1 MIYDRDYMQPEH
13 DPRDAAVARP
23 LILAVV
29 LGFIVQA
36 IVETFLPGGRLFLYQ
51 NAALSLDAVLHLKLW
66 TLATYPLLEAGV
78 TPWSVIAVVFNAIM
92 IHLFARTLVPAIG
105 SRGFWT
111 VVIGSVLVGALL
123 TSATAV
129 ARSGL
134 PGVAVGASVIVMALL
149 TVFAC
154 LQPDRPISF
163 LLAFVIPVTIKP
175 KYLVWFLG
183 GLALFGFI
191 FFELQLK
198 VGATPPSNL
207 LGGMLAGW
215 LFHRFVHRP
224 GAVFQSSG
232 PAIEMPAWMKRK
244 KKVAVATAAKNFTVN
259 VSTSSPADIRA
270 EVDRILDKIN
280 SKGFGALTAEE
291 RRILDEARD
300 TLNKR

>member
-1 MIYDRDYMQPEH
+1 MIYDRDYMQPEY

-23 LILAVV
+23 LVIAVV

-36 IVETFLPGGRLFLYQ
+36 IVATFLPKGGLFLYE
-51 NAALSLDAVLHLKLW
+51 NAALSLEAIRHFKLW
-66 TLATYPLLEAGV
+66 TLATYPLLEAGIS
-78 TPWSVIAVVFNAIM
+78 PWSVIGVVFNAIM
-92 IHLFARTLVPAIG
+92 IHLFARTLVPVIG
-105 SRGFWT
+105 RRGFWT
-111 VVIGSVLVGALL
+111 VAVGAVLVGGVL
-123 TSATAV
+123 TLGTAAV
-129 ARSGL
+129 RGGI
-134 PGVAVGASVIVMALL
+134 PGVAVSASVIVLALL

-175 KYLVWFLG
+175 KYLAWFVG
-183 GLALFGFI
+183 GLALFGLI
-191 FFELQLK
+191 FFELQGK
-198 VGATPPSNL
+198 PAATPPSNL

-215 LFHRFVHRP
+215 LFHRFMHRP

-232 PAIEMPAWMKRK
+232 PAIEMPTWMKRK
-244 KKVAVATAAKNFTVN
+244 KKVAVAASATSYTVN

-300 TLNKR
+300 TLNKK